1 MIYHVEYLKSVQ
13 KTLEKMDKYTKRIL
27 FEWIDKNL
35 EGCADPRIH
44 GKALSSNRAGQWRYR
59 VGDYRII
66 ADIQD
71 AKLVIL
77 VIAVGHRRDIY
88 D

>member
-1 MIYHVEYLKSVQ
+1 
-13 KTLEKMDKYTKRIL
+13 MDKYTKRIL

-35 EGCADPRIH
+35 EGCSDPRIH
-44 GKALSSNRAGQWRYR
+44 GKTLSANRTGQWRYR

-77 VIAVGHRRDIY
+77 VIAVGHRRDMY

>member
-35 EGCADPRIH
+35 EGCSDPRAH
-44 GKALSSNRAGQWRYR
+44 GKPLSANRVGQWRYR

-71 AKLVIL
+71 NKLVIL
-77 VIAVGHRRDIY
+77 VIAVGHRREIY
-88 D
+88 K

>member
-1 MIYHVEYLKSVQ
+1 VIYHVEYLKSVQ

-35 EGCADPRIH
+35 EGCQDPRVH
-44 GKALSSNRAGQWRYR
+44 GKPLSANRTGQWRYR

-66 ADIQD
+66 ANIQD
-71 AKLVIL
+71 NKLVIL
-77 VIAVGHRRDIY
+77 VIAVGHRREIY
-88 D
+88 K

>member
-1 MIYHVEYLKSVQ
+1 MTYHVEYLKSVQ

-35 EGCADPRIH
+35 EGCTDPRAH
-44 GKALSSNRAGQWRYR
+44 GKPLSANRAGQWRYR

-71 AKLVIL
+71 GKLVIL
-77 VIAVGHRRDIY
+77 VIAVGHRREIY

>member
-1 MIYHVEYLKSVQ
+1 MIYHVVYLKSVQ

-35 EGCADPRIH
+35 EGCSDPRVH
-44 GKALSSNRAGQWRYR
+44 GKPLSANRACQWRYR

>member
-1 MIYHVEYLKSVQ
+1 MIYHVEYLKSVR
-13 KTLEKMDKYTKRIL
+13 KTLEKLDKYTRRIL

-35 EGCADPRIH
+35 EGCSDPRIY
-44 GKALSSNRAGQWRYR
+44 GKPLSANRTGQWRYR

-77 VIAVGHRRDIY
+77 VIAVGHRREIY

>member
-1 MIYHVEYLKSVQ
+1 MIYHVEYLKSVL

-35 EGCADPRIH
+35 EGCSDPRIH
-44 GKALSSNRAGQWRYR
+44 GKTLSANRTGQWRYR